1 MVYLVCYF
9 VLSHG
14 ARGQR
19 VSIGRPRLCFVRCV
33 PLNLLLFR
41 LVGSDMDILP
51 PSVSSCGSDGQRP
64 VLASVPDPVR
74 VVFVS
79 VAASIASSVAGS
91 NFEKN

>member
-1 MVYLVCYF
+1 MFC
-9 VLSHG
+9 S
-14 ARGQR
+14 
-19 VSIGRPRLCFVRCV
+19 LCAAQVVFFF
-33 PLNLLLFR
+33 FR

>member
-1 MVYLVCYF
+1 M
-9 VLSHG
+9 
-14 ARGQR
+14 
-19 VSIGRPRLCFVRCV
+19 
-33 PLNLLLFR
+33 PLNLSFFLFR
-41 LVGSDMDILP
+41 LVGSDVDILP

-79 VAASIASSVAGS
+79 LAASIASSVAGS

>member
-1 MVYLVCYF
+1 MEHKGIVFPSGDRGYVLFAVCRSICLFFSISWVGYGYF
-9 VLSHG
+9 
-14 ARGQR
+14 
-19 VSIGRPRLCFVRCV
+19 
-33 PLNLLLFR
+33 
-41 LVGSDMDILP
+41 LP